1 MLGPPIVGGGPQSNE
16 QPLTR
21 KPLDVRQHQLQDF
34 YGIKKSLRVPPVS
47 DIRKDC
53 RRIIAGLDGEK
64 VKVMKNGR
72 M

>member
-1 MLGPPIVGGGPQSNE
+1 MRRPQSSTQTNSY
-16 QPLTR
+16 PLYSH
-21 KPLDVRQHQLQDF
+21 LRQHRPQDF

-64 VKVMKNGR
+64 VKVMKNGG
-72 M
+72 MGE